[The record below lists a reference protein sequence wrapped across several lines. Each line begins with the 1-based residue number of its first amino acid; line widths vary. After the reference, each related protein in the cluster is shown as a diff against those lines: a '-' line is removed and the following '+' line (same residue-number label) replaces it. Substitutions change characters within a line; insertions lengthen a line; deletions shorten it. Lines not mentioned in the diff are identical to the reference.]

1 MIVDGYW
8 VFKVGSNDISFEE
21 IMGRY
26 DFSIMNENVDVFV
39 NLCVNKYLDIGRIIF
54 LYKFI

>member
-54 LYKFI
+54 L